1 MEDQQALAGA
11 ALDAA
16 RAAGA
21 SYADVR
27 INRYRSQ
34 YIGTR
39 EDRVLSIRD
48 DASFGFGVR
57 VLCQGAWGFA
67 AGSRVT
73 PEALAQAAQDA
84 VAIARANAPFQPQP
98 VELAPITPQQG
109 YWATPIKRDV
119 FEVPLSEKVDL
130 LLGINQEALKAKG
143 TKFCRSFLY
152 ALTEHKLFVS
162 TEGTLTEQDIARV
175 WPSFSVTAVS
185 DDGSDFQ
192 NRDSFA
198 PPMGRGYEYVEETD
212 LLGDARQ
219 AGEDA
224 VQKLKSPG
232 IAPGVRD
239 LILMPSH
246 LWLVIHESI
255 GHATELDRA
264 LGFEANFAGTSFV
277 TPDQLGKLQYGS
289 SIVNVVGDRTDAG
302 GLATV
307 GYDDEGVP
315 AMRFDII
322 KDGVFV
328 GYQTMREQA
337 HWVGDT
343 ASHAC
348 CYADSYASVPMQRM
362 PNVSLMPGKT
372 PLSPDDLVAG
382 IEDGVLIHGNGSWS
396 IDQQR
401 RNFQFGGQLFY
412 EIKHGRVTGMLR
424 DVAFQGITP
433 QFWNSCDAICSE
445 EHYALHGTYNC
456 GKAEPTQAAPASH
469 GSAPARFRGV
479 TFLNTRQEA

>member
-1 MEDQQALAGA
+1 MEHQESLTGA

-39 EDRVLSIRD
+39 EDRVLDIQD
-48 DASFGFGVR
+48 ETSFGFGVR
-57 VLCQGAWGFA
+57 VLCQGTWGFA
-67 AGSRVT
+67 AGSVVT
-73 PEALAQAAQDA
+73 PDALAQAAQDA
-84 VAIARANAPFQPQP
+84 VAIARANAALQQHP
-98 VELAPITPQQG
+98 VELAPVQPKRDS
-109 YWATPIKRDV
+109 WATPIRRDPL
-119 FEVPLSEKVDL
+119 EVPLQEKVEL
-130 LLGINQEALKAKG
+130 LLGLNREALKAKG
-143 TKFCRSFLY
+143 TKFCHSFLY
-152 ALTEHKLFVS
+152 AASEHKLFAS
-162 TEGTLTEQDIARV
+162 TEGALIAQDIHRI
-175 WPSFSVTAVS
+175 WPHFSVTAVS
-185 DDGSDFQ
+185 EDGTDFQ
-192 NRDSFA
+192 SRDSLA
-198 PPMGRGYEYVEETD
+198 APMGKGYEWCEEAD
-212 LLGDARQ
+212 LWEDARR

-232 IAPGVRD
+232 IEPGVRD

-264 LGFEANFAGTSFV
+264 LGFEANFAGTSFA

-289 SIVNVVGDRTDAG
+289 SLVNVVGDRTEPD

-328 GYQTMREQA
+328 GYQTTREQA
-337 HWVGDT
+337 RWVGDT

-348 CYADSYASVPMQRM
+348 SYADSYASVPMQRM
-362 PNVSLMPGKT
+362 PNVSLLPGPA
-372 PLSPDDLVAG
+372 PLSPDDLIAG
-382 IEDGVLIHGNGSWS
+382 VDDGVLIHGNGSWS

-401 RNFQFGGQLFY
+401 RNFQFGGQVFHQ
-412 EIKHGRVTGMLR
+412 IKNGKIIGMLR
-424 DVAFQGITP
+424 DVAFQGTTP
-433 QFWNSCDAICSE
+433 EFWNSCDAICSR
-445 EHYALHGTYNC
+445 EHYALGGSYYC
-456 GKAEPTQAAPASH
+456 GKAQPTQAAPVSH
-469 GSAPARFRGV
+469 GSAPARFRRV
-479 TFLNTRQEA
+479 TFLNTRREA

>member
-1 MEDQQALAGA
+1 MENQETLAGM

-27 INRYRSQ
+27 INRYRRQ
-34 YIGTR
+34 MVGTR
-39 EDRVLSIRD
+39 EDKVLGIQD
-48 DASFGFGVR
+48 GASFGFGLR

-67 AGSRVT
+67 AGSTVT

-84 VAIARANAPFQPQP
+84 VAIARANAPLQTKP
-98 VELAPITPQQG
+98 VELAPVSPARATWKTPVR
-109 YWATPIKRDV
+109 RDT
-119 FEVPLSEKVDL
+119 FDVPLQEKADL
-130 LLGINQEALKAKG
+130 LLALNREALKADG
-143 TKFCRSFLY
+143 AKFCRSFLF
-152 ALTEHKLFVS
+152 AAGEHKLFAS
-162 TEGTLTEQDIARV
+162 TEGALIEQDIQRV
-175 WPSFSVTAVS
+175 WPHFSVTAVS
-185 DDGSDFQ
+185 ADGTDFQ
-192 NRDSFA
+192 TRDSLA
-198 PPMGRGYEYVEETD
+198 APMGRGYEYIEETD

-224 VQKLKSPG
+224 VEKLKSPG
-232 IAPGVRD
+232 IEPGARD

-264 LGFEANFAGTSFV
+264 LGLEANFAGTSFV
-277 TPDQLGKLQYGS
+277 TPDQLGTLQYGS
-289 SIVNVVGDRTDAG
+289 PVVNVVGDRTEPG

-328 GYQTMREQA
+328 GYQTTREQA
-337 HWVGDT
+337 HWVGDA

-348 CYADSYASVPMQRM
+348 SYADSYASVPMQRM
-362 PNVSLMPGKT
+362 PNVSLLPGT
-372 PLSPDDLVAG
+372 SPLSPGDLIAG
-382 IEDGVLIHGNGSWS
+382 VDDGVLIHGNGSWS

-412 EIKHGRVTGMLR
+412 RIKDGRVAGMLR

-433 QFWNSCDAICSE
+433 EFWNSCDAICSQ
-445 EHYALHGTYNC
+445 EHYVLGGSYNC
-456 GKAEPTQAAPASH
+456 GKAEPTQAAPVSH
-469 GSAPARFRGV
+469 GCAPARFRQV
-479 TFLNTRQEA
+479 NFLNTRQGA